1 MVVTEQLSELVYVI
15 EAVPS
20 ATPVTTPDE
29 LTVAILGFELTHV
42 EVEAP
47 VPLPVK
53 VMVDPSQTDMEPEIV
68 GTAFT
73 VTVCVAVQPFEFVYV
88 IVAVPAELPVTT
100 PLAST
105 VATVASE
112 VVHGLVVAEVP
123 EPDSV
128 IVEDSHTEDKPVMEG
143 TSIVTVDLSVN
154 STAQF
159 PLVTYTLYEVVAV
172 GETLK
177 VISPPVPVTA
187 EPTLLS
193 SESSRNW

>member
-1 MVVTEQLSELVYVI
+1 
-15 EAVPS
+15 VPS

-53 VMVDPSQTDMEPEIV
+53 AIVDPTHTVVAPEIV

-73 VTVCVAVQPFEFVYV
+73 VTVCEAEQPFEFVYV

-105 VATVASE
+105 VATAASE
-112 VVHGLVVAEVP
+112 LVHGLVVAEVP
-123 EPDSV
+123 DPDNV
-128 IVEDSHTEDKPVMEG
+128 IVDDSHTEDKPVIEG

-193 SESSRNW
+193 SESSRSW

>member
-1 MVVTEQLSELVYVI
+1 
-15 EAVPS
+15 
-20 ATPVTTPDE
+20 
-29 LTVAILGFELTHV
+29 
-42 EVEAP
+42 
-47 VPLPVK
+47 
-53 VMVDPSQTDMEPEIV
+53 MEPEIV

-128 IVEDSHTEDKPVMEG
+128 IVEDSHTEDNPVIEG

-159 PLVTYTLYEVVAV
+159 PLVTYTL
-172 GETLK
+172 
-177 VISPPVPVTA
+177 
-187 EPTLLS
+187 
-193 SESSRNW
+193 